1 MEVKDLIKDEL
12 TDEEKTLLELDI
24 KAKKYKLLTIYLS
37 SKECEALIEKYVA
50 KWDKILEE
58 IVAELDKRR
67 KGTRGKATVSD
78 LDKTLSF
85 YDFQL
90 ELVGDLWDSEAELV
104 LIEDLTNSAEN
115 TYTHL
120 INKIEELFDVPS
132 YSELDLLKHRRVEYA
147 LIKDKLELMTSLY
160 YDKQVINPNSNPYEE
175 EKMSKEEFDALTDV
189 N

>member
-1 MEVKDLIKDEL
+1 MEVKEL
-12 TDEEKTLLELDI
+12 LEDQLTEEEKTLLEIDT
-24 KAKKYKLLTIYLS
+24 KRKKYKLLTKYLD
-37 SKECEALIEKYVA
+37 SKECKALIKKYVA
-50 KWDKILEE
+50 KWNKILKE

-67 KGTRGKATVSD
+67 NGERGKATVSD

-90 ELVGDLWDSEAELV
+90 EVVEDLWDTEAEKILK
-104 LIEDLTNSAEN
+104 EDLTNSAEA

-120 INKIEELFDVPS
+120 TNKIEELYDVPS

-147 LIKDKLELMTSLY
+147 LIKEKLELMTSLY
-160 YDKQVINPNSNPYEE
+160 YDKQMEVPNLNPYEE
-175 EKMSKEEFDALTDV
+175 NTVEAEEFNAATDV